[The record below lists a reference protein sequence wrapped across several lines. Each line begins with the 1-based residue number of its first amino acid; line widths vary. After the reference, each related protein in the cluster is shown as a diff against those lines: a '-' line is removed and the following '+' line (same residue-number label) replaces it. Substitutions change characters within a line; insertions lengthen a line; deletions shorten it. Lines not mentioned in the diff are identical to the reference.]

1 MQIFNMV
8 DFLNIPFDL
17 GSVAQLASSDAT
29 AFWTTIIINL
39 VISTVVG
46 GIVLILVLMGFNRVY
61 GEMLVLKRAFLV
73 VFIVNLINFVGIVGF
88 LTPLIASIPF
98 IGIILPLLI
107 WVAMLKMFFEDMS
120 ILHALV
126 VGAVFFVLTLLAI
139 PWIIGQVG
147 SILGI

>member
-1 MQIFNMV
+1 MV
-8 DFLNIPFDL
+8 DFLDIPFDL
-17 GSVAQLASSDAT
+17 NSVAQLASANAT
-29 AFWTTIIINL
+29 GFWITIIINL

-46 GIVLILVLMGFNRVY
+46 GIVLIFVLMAFNRMY
-61 GEMLVLKRAFLV
+61 GEMLVLKRAFVV
-73 VFIVNLINFVGIVGF
+73 VFIVNLINFVGVVGF
-88 LTPLIASIPF
+88 LTPLIAGIPF

-107 WVAMLKMFFEDMS
+107 WVVMLKVFFEDMS

-126 VGAVFFVLTLLAI
+126 VGAVFFVLTLIVI